1 MSKEPKNA
9 PHKRLFTIPEAAVYL
24 ARTVNA
30 LREMIWAGKLPI
42 VRDGKRIL
50 LDVRDMDA
58 WIERSKERFAI

>member
-1 MSKEPKNA
+1 MSKESKNA
-9 PHKRLFTIPEAAVYL
+9 LHKRLFTIPEAAIYL

-50 LDVRDMDA
+50 LDVRDMDT
-58 WIERSKERFAI
+58 WIEQSKERFTL